1 MIAFGLRY
9 GSIVLDGLKWTGRLK
24 SPSAGVTWPTR
35 MRFRLGRLS
44 RSAERTVNH
53 ALAWMIAP
61 RRHVDT
67 EKEPVPL
74 CASVPPRSTACS
86 GPVRA
91 SLMTPLAAQLE
102 ALLLVAGDTAT
113 VEALARAL
121 NVSKDAVEE
130 GLDALERHYTE
141 NGHGARLQRLGARV
155 QLATAPEHAG
165 VVARFLGVPERAR
178 LSPAALETLAIVAY
192 RQPVTRPEIE
202 SIRGVNCDHVM
213 RSLLDQGLI
222 EERGRADTPGRP
234 AVYGTTMTFL
244 EALGLRTLDDLPP
257 LDER

>member
-1 MIAFGLRY
+1 M
-9 GSIVLDGLKWTGRLK
+9 
-24 SPSAGVTWPTR
+24 
-35 MRFRLGRLS
+35 
-44 RSAERTVNH
+44 RSALA
-53 ALAWMIAP
+53 ALS
-61 RRHVDT
+61 
-67 EKEPVPL
+67 PL
-74 CASVPPRSTACS
+74 WKVIGRIFASKPTPRSPAYHTVPTPMDHNRSPDAHHTN
-86 GPVRA
+86 PPEPAVA
-91 SLMTPLAAQLE
+91 SLITPLAAQLE

-113 VEALARAL
+113 VEALAHAL
-121 NVSKDAVEE
+121 KVSKDAVEE
-130 GLDALERHYTE
+130 GLDALDRHYEET
-141 NGHGARLQRLGARV
+141 GHGARLQRLGARV
-155 QLATAPEHAG
+155 QLATAAEHAG
-165 VVARFLGVPERAR
+165 VVARFLGVPERTR

>member
-1 MIAFGLRY
+1 VRRAFAAFLP
-9 GSIVLDGLKWTGRLK
+9 VWKAMGRI
-24 SPSAGVTWPTR
+24 
-35 MRFRLGRLS
+35 F
-44 RSAERTVNH
+44 
-53 ALAWMIAP
+53 
-61 RRHVDT
+61 
-67 EKEPVPL
+67 
-74 CASVPPRSTACS
+74 ASTPPPRAPASHKVPTPMDHSRRPAAQHPPPPETA
-86 GPVRA
+86 VA
-91 SLMTPLAAQLE
+91 SRMTPLAAQVE

-113 VEALARAL
+113 VEALAHAL
-121 NVSKDAVEE
+121 TVSKDAVEE
-130 GLDALERHYTE
+130 GLDALDQHYAAT
-141 NGHGARLQRLGARV
+141 GHGARLQRLGARV

-165 VVARFLGVPERAR
+165 VVARFLGVPERTR

>member
-1 MIAFGLRY
+1 
-9 GSIVLDGLKWTGRLK
+9 
-24 SPSAGVTWPTR
+24 
-35 MRFRLGRLS
+35 
-44 RSAERTVNH
+44 
-53 ALAWMIAP
+53 
-61 RRHVDT
+61 
-67 EKEPVPL
+67 
-74 CASVPPRSTACS
+74 
-86 GPVRA
+86 
-91 SLMTPLAAQLE
+91 MTPLAAQLE

-113 VEALARAL
+113 VEALAHAL
-121 NVSKDAVEE
+121 RVSKDAVEE
-130 GLDALERHYTE
+130 GLDALDRHYAET
-141 NGHGARLQRLGARV
+141 GHGARLQRLGGRV

-165 VVARFLGVPERAR
+165 LVARFLGVPERTR

-257 LDER
+257 LDAR

>member
-1 MIAFGLRY
+1 MWRSGLHRAAQRRKRHPGGHVRSAFAAL
-9 GSIVLDGLKWTGRLK
+9 
-24 SPSAGVTWPTR
+24 SPLWQA
-35 MRFRLGRLS
+35 LS
-44 RSAERTVNH
+44 RIFASTSTPR
-53 ALAWMIAP
+53 AP
-61 RRHVDT
+61 SSHKAPTPTDRNRRPAAMDHNRNPTAQHTTPPETAV
-67 EKEPVPL
+67 
-74 CASVPPRSTACS
+74 ASD
-86 GPVRA
+86 
-91 SLMTPLAAQLE
+91 MTPLAAQVE

-113 VEALARAL
+113 VEALAHDL

-130 GLDALERHYTE
+130 GLDALERHYAE
-141 NGHGARLQRLGARV
+141 NEHGARLQRLGARV
-155 QLATAPEHAG
+155 HLATAPEHAG

-234 AVYGTTMTFL
+234 AVYGTTMSFL

>member
-1 MIAFGLRY
+1 MRLQ
-9 GSIVLDGLKWTGRLK
+9 SIGVGRAWDGGMH
-24 SPSAGVTWPTR
+24 SAAKRRKCRPGGH
-35 MRFRLGRLS
+35 L
-44 RSAERTVNH
+44 RSAFA
-53 ALAWMIAP
+53 ALL
-61 RRHVDT
+61 
-67 EKEPVPL
+67 PL
-74 CASVPPRSTACS
+74 CKAIGRIFASTPTPRAPSYHKVPTPMDRNRRPTAHQT
-86 GPVRA
+86 PPPETAVVRA
-91 SLMTPLAAQLE
+91 SHMTPLAAQLE

-113 VEALARAL
+113 VEALAHAL

-130 GLDALERHYTE
+130 GLDALDQHYADT
-141 NGHGARLQRLGARV
+141 GHGARLQRLGARV
-155 QLATAPEHAG
+155 HLATAPEHAG
-165 VVARFLGVPERAR
+165 VAARFLGVPERIR

-202 SIRGVNCDHVM
+202 GIRGVNCDHVM

-257 LDER
+257 LDES

>member
-1 MIAFGLRY
+1 MWRY
-9 GSIVLDGLKWTGRLK
+9 GLHRAAKRRTCRPGGPVR
-24 SPSAGVTWPTR
+24 SAFAALLPLWR
-35 MRFRLGRLS
+35 ALSRILAS
-44 RSAERTVNH
+44 RSAPR
-53 ALAWMIAP
+53 AP
-61 RRHVDT
+61 SSHKVPTPMDHTRRPAAQHTTPPETAV
-67 EKEPVPL
+67 
-74 CASVPPRSTACS
+74 ASR
-86 GPVRA
+86 
-91 SLMTPLAAQLE
+91 MTPLAAQVE

-113 VEALARAL
+113 VEALAHAL
-121 NVSKDAVEE
+121 KVSKDAVEE
-130 GLDALERHYTE
+130 GLDALDQHYAET
-141 NGHGARLQRLGARV
+141 GHGARLQRLGARV
-155 QLATAPEHAG
+155 HLATAPEHAG
-165 VVARFLGVPERAR
+165 VVARFLGVPERTR

>member
-1 MIAFGLRY
+1 MAR
-9 GSIVLDGLKWTGRLK
+9 
-24 SPSAGVTWPTR
+24 
-35 MRFRLGRLS
+35 
-44 RSAERTVNH
+44 
-53 ALAWMIAP
+53 
-61 RRHVDT
+61 
-67 EKEPVPL
+67 VPETAVAQ
-74 CASVPPRSTACS
+74 ASH
-86 GPVRA
+86 
-91 SLMTPLAAQLE
+91 MTPLAAQVE

-121 NVSKDAVEE
+121 SVSKDAVEE
-130 GLDALERHYTE
+130 GLDALDQHYAQT
-141 NGHGARLQRLGARV
+141 GHGARLQRLGARV
-155 QLATAPEHAG
+155 HLATAPEHAG
-165 VVARFLGVPERAR
+165 VVARFLGVPERTR

-234 AVYGTTMTFL
+234 VVYGTTMTFL

-257 LDER
+257 LDAR

>member
-1 MIAFGLRY
+1 
-9 GSIVLDGLKWTGRLK
+9 
-24 SPSAGVTWPTR
+24 
-35 MRFRLGRLS
+35 
-44 RSAERTVNH
+44 
-53 ALAWMIAP
+53 
-61 RRHVDT
+61 
-67 EKEPVPL
+67 
-74 CASVPPRSTACS
+74 
-86 GPVRA
+86 
-91 SLMTPLAAQLE
+91 MTPLAAQVE

-113 VEALARAL
+113 VEALAHAL
-121 NVSKDAVEE
+121 KVSKDAVEE
-130 GLDALERHYTE
+130 GLDALDQHYAAT
-141 NGHGARLQRLGARV
+141 GHGARLQRLGARV

-165 VVARFLGVPERAR
+165 VVARFLGVPERTR

-213 RSLLDQGLI
+213 CSLLDQGLI

>member
-1 MIAFGLRY
+1 MWYSGMHRAAKRRKRRPGGAL
-9 GSIVLDGLKWTGRLK
+9 
-24 SPSAGVTWPTR
+24 
-35 MRFRLGRLS
+35 
-44 RSAERTVNH
+44 RSAF
-53 ALAWMIAP
+53 AAFF
-61 RRHVDT
+61 
-67 EKEPVPL
+67 PL
-74 CASVPPRSTACS
+74 WKAIGRILSPTPPRAPSSHTVPTSMDRDRRPPAHHTPPPETA
-86 GPVRA
+86 VARA
-91 SLMTPLAAQLE
+91 SHMTPLAAQLE
-102 ALLLVAGDTAT
+102 ALLLVSGDTAT

-130 GLDALERHYTE
+130 GLDALDQHYAET
-141 NGHGARLQRLGARV
+141 GHGARLQRLGARV

-165 VVARFLGVPERAR
+165 VVARFLGVPERTR